1 MCLALTYGHRWL
13 LVFSTINFI
22 YFLSGS
28 TYALQSGYLPD
39 SVTRQREWVHLN
51 KIYGCFACE
60 VFTDLRYFFFHHL
73 AIEMSF
79 SFDFFFFTHLNH
91 LRITTFCMQAG
102 VCVSHYLFPNFVH
115 EGIKT
120 LYVGSLKLPSLLNF
134 LHWLLWFLF
143 ATQNV
148 FVSLRD
154 LLAVFRYLPLDHW

>member
-1 MCLALTYGHRWL
+1 MHCSQVTSRTLLQGKESEFIWIKFMGVLHVKCLQIWD
-13 LVFSTINFI
+13 I
-22 YFLSGS
+22 
-28 TYALQSGYLPD
+28 
-39 SVTRQREWVHLN
+39 
-51 KIYGCFACE
+51 
-60 VFTDLRYFFFHHL
+60 FFFHHL